1 MDELRTHHRLKDMK
15 NFLYGTLFDYD
26 AAGRL
31 RIFPT
36 GWLTIA
42 SVLGLAV
49 LLGVSLM
56 RWALMPTDIAPLG
69 TPLPRT
75 TTPSISWTVMPT
87 VHPNGTTVYTAPRE
101 VRDRAADGFVKAW
114 EFLNA
119 RVDPKDERLVAQ
131 QMAYFV
137 PASQAEK
144 WAKSVIDGTKLSGSY
159 WRQKIEGPFSLS
171 NDTYASADGRD
182 ISFTIGVPEKFMR
195 RELIDLSSGAVMLS
209 QPKALVVTV
218 KMRYNFDKHWQML
231 EIRLP

>member
-1 MDELRTHHRLKDMK
+1 MR
-15 NFLYGTLFDYD
+15 NYLYGILFDYD
-26 AAGRL
+26 AGGRL

-36 GWLTIA
+36 GWVAIA
-42 SVLGLAV
+42 SVLGLV
-49 LLGVSLM
+49 VVLGVSLSK
-56 RWALMPTDIAPLG
+56 LG
-69 TPLPRT
+69 ADAYRHCASWYALPRHDHA
-75 TTPSISWTVMPT
+75 IYSWTVMPT
-87 VHPNGTTVYTAPRE
+87 VHPNGTTVYAAPRE

-119 RVDPKDERLVAQ
+119 RVDPKDETLVAQ
-131 QMAYFV
+131 QLAYFV

-144 WAKSVIDGTKLSGSY
+144 WAKSVIDGSKLSGSY

-218 KMRYNFDKHWQML
+218 KMRYNSDKRWQML